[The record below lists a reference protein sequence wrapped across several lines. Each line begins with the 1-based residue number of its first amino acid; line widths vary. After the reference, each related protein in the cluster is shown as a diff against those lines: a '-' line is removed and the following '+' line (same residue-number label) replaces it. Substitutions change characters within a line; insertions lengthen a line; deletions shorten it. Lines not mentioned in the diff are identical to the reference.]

1 MIFLSLLFI
10 VFFTDR
16 VVEDLQELIDDALGN
31 FTDDDLGVAPLAPTG
46 PVNLLPS
53 PSNEVG
59 STDWSLEV
67 SLSVTIVLAII
78 ILCFCCYKR
87 FC

>member
-16 VVEDLQELIDDALGN
+16 VVEDLQALIDDALGN

-53 PSNEVG
+53 PNNEVG
-59 STDWSLEV
+59 STDWSLV
-67 SLSVTIVLAII
+67 SCVLSLVLAMIV
-78 ILCFCCYKR
+78 LCFCCYKR

>member
-16 VVEDLQELIDDALGN
+16 VVEDLQALIDDALGN

-59 STDWSLEV
+59 STDWSLV
-67 SLSVTIVLAII
+67 SCLLSLVLAMIV
-78 ILCFCCYKR
+78 LCFCCYKR